1 MRTTPAQ
8 AVVIGASAGAFDA
21 LTGILPNLPTSFP
34 IPVIVVV
41 HLPPDKHS
49 LLSELFRQKCRLPV
63 IEVEDGQPLDPGK
76 IYFAPPD
83 YHLFV
88 EAGSTLSL
96 SKDSP
101 VLYSRPSIDVLFE
114 SACDVFGAE
123 LIAVILSGANED
135 GAAGSA
141 LISAAGGTV
150 IVQDPDEALV
160 STMPEATFSR
170 CPDAIVLSL
179 QAIVQYLREV

>member
-1 MRTTPAQ
+1 MTTTSAQ
-8 AVVIGASAGAFDA
+8 AVVIGASAGGFDA
-21 LTGILPNLPTSFP
+21 LTGILPHLPANFQ

-88 EAGSTLSL
+88 EASCTLSL
-96 SKDSP
+96 SKDIP

-123 LIAVILSGANED
+123 LIAVVLSGANED
-135 GAAGSA
+135 GAAGSV

-150 IVQDPDEALV
+150 IVQDPAEALV
-160 STMPEATFSR
+160 PTMPEATFR
-170 CPDAIVLSL
+170 NCPDAIVLSL